1 MVADRGRPKA
11 RLLEELAGAG
21 LLDGLSGLKEPCEGR
36 EHAGGPGRLASQ
48 HAAVAM
54 HGKHDDHRVRSREV
68 IGAAGRTLAFP
79 AALRGPGR
87 FAAGGTGA
95 MLATPF
101 EDALGCAD
109 DGGLARRK
117 TGGQGPGVLEAAHAL
132 QWAVGGIR
140 RTFEVDGEHRG
151 LLPKAHE
158 QEPFGPAGQVLNK
171 ARGQVGDLG
180 SARGGPLDKGLPV
193 PEHEAQG
200 LVGSKAFSEPGSVLA
215 VLADAVEGIAG
226 EGVLEG
232 VQGHESDISPQA
244 EFCTRLRRGPGIAI

>member
-1 MVADRGRPKA
+1 MVADRGGPEA

-21 LLDGLSGLKEPCEGR
+21 LLDGLSGLKKPCEGR
-36 EHAGGPGRLASQ
+36 EHAGRPGRLASE

-54 HGKHDDHRVRSREV
+54 HGQHDDHRVRPREV
-68 IGAAGRTLAFP
+68 IGIAGRTLPFP

-87 FAAGGTGA
+87 FAADGTGA
-95 MLATPF
+95 MFATPF
-101 EDALGCAD
+101 EDALGRAD

-117 TGGQGPGVLEAAHAL
+117 ARRQGPGVLEPAHAL
-132 QWAVGGIR
+132 QRAVCRIGR
-140 RTFEVDGEHRG
+140 AFQVDGEHCG
-151 LLPKAHE
+151 LLPKTHE
-158 QEPFGPAGQVLNK
+158 QKPFGPAGQVLNE

-180 SARGGPLDKGLPV
+180 PPRGGPLNKGLPV
-193 PEHEAQG
+193 PEHEAEG
-200 LVGSKAFSEPGSVLA
+200 LVGSEAFGKPGGVLA

-244 EFCTRLRRGPGIAI
+244 EFCTRLRVGLRIAI

>member
-21 LLDGLSGLKEPCEGR
+21 LLDGLSGLKKPCEGR
-36 EHAGGPGRLASQ
+36 EHAGRPGRLPSQ

-54 HGKHDDHRVRSREV
+54 HGQHDDHRVRPREV
-68 IGAAGRTLAFP
+68 IGAAGGTLPFP

-87 FAAGGTGA
+87 FAADGTGA
-95 MLATPF
+95 MFATPF
-101 EDALGCAD
+101 EDALGRAD
-109 DGGLARRK
+109 DGDLARRK
-117 TGGQGPGVLEAAHAL
+117 ARGQGPGVLEPAHAL
-132 QWAVGGIR
+132 QRAFGGIGR
-140 RTFEVDGEHRG
+140 AFEVDGEHRG

-158 QEPFGPAGQVLNK
+158 QEPLGAAGQVLNK

-180 SARGGPLDKGLPV
+180 PARGGPLNKGLPV

-200 LVGSKAFSEPGSVLA
+200 LVGSEALSEPGGVLA
-215 VLADAVEGIAG
+215 VLADAIEGIAG